1 MKAVRIHEYGGP
13 EVLRYEDAP
22 DPVIADDDVLVRVH
36 AAGVNPVDW
45 KIRQGSRRDRNERLP
60 LILGWDV
67 SGVVEKVGASVTR
80 FAKGDAVYGRPDIAR
95 DGMYAELA
103 AVRASELA
111 KKPTSIDHVHAAAVP
126 LTALTAWQ
134 SLFEAAPGFQGANLQ
149 AGQTV
154 LVHAAAGGVGSFAV
168 QLAKGR
174 GARVIGT
181 CSARNADYVRSLG
194 ADETVDYAKV
204 RFEDV
209 VKDMDAVMDYAGGDV
224 GARSWG
230 VLKKGGILVSITTRQ
245 DEAVANEHGVRTG
258 YVFVQPSGTQLES
271 IAKMIDEGKL
281 AVLVSKVLPLS
292 SAAEAHTES
301 QGGHVRGKIVLRV
314 V

>member
-1 MKAVRIHEYGGP
+1 VKAVRIHEYGGP

-22 DPVIADDDVLVRVH
+22 DPVIGEDDVLVRVH
-36 AAGVNPVDW
+36 AAGINPVDW
-45 KIRQGSRRDRNERLP
+45 KIRQGMRRGHNERLP

-67 SGVVEKVGASVTR
+67 SGVVEKLGASVTR
-80 FAKGDAVYGRPDIAR
+80 FAKGDEVYGRPDISR
-95 DGMYAELA
+95 DGMYAELGA
-103 AVRASELA
+103 ARASELA

-181 CSARNADYVRSLG
+181 CSAHNADYVRSLG
-194 ADETVDYAKV
+194 ADETVDYTKV

-209 VKDMDAVMDYAGGDV
+209 VKDVDVVMDYAGGDV

-245 DEAVANEHGVRTG
+245 DEAVAKQHGVRTG
-258 YVFVQPSGTQLES
+258 YVFVQPSGTELES
-271 IAKMIDEGKL
+271 IAKIIDEGKL
-281 AVLVSKVLPLS
+281 KVLVSKVLPLA

-301 QGGHVRGKIVLRV
+301 QSGHVRGKIVLRV